1 MCDIIQVT
9 YGGIMANKNKEML
22 KVFFGVMKNDKKYIN
37 LIIPNCYVDDVYN
50 IDYKKLYK
58 KGYHNIIF
66 DIDNTILPVNEV
78 SVPNELVDLFKEI
91 KKIGFN
97 ICLVSNNKEPRVLP
111 PAKILDVSYLAEA
124 KKPTKK
130 GFEKALKILN
140 SNVNDTIMVGDQM
153 LSDIK
158 GANEYGLYTILV
170 EPVDDKY
177 DIKTGTSRV
186 LQNIMVKRLEKKNIF
201 HRNSYYK

>member
-1 MCDIIQVT
+1 
-9 YGGIMANKNKEML
+9 MANKNKEML
-22 KVFFGVMKNDKKYIN
+22 KVFFGVMNNNENYIN
-37 LIIPNCYVDDVYN
+37 LVIPNCYVKDVYT
-50 IDYKKLYK
+50 IEYKKLYK
-58 KGYHNIIF
+58 KGYKNIIF
-66 DIDNTILPVNEV
+66 DIDNTILPVNDT

-111 PAKILDVSYLAEA
+111 PAKILGVSYLAEA
-124 KKPTKK
+124 KKPTKE
-130 GFEKALKILN
+130 GFDNALKVIEG
-140 SNVNDTIMVGDQM
+140 SVNDTIMVGDQM

-158 GANEYGLYTILV
+158 GANEYGLYTVLV

-186 LQNIMVKRLEKKNIF
+186 LQNIMVKKLEKKNVF
-201 HRNSYYK
+201 HRNNFYK